1 MRSSLNESAVDYTF
15 LAAQGVATSHVLTK
29 LITPARLLADHLPGV
44 RSIDYVNVDVESLV
58 PPPLP
63 PPTHSPTHP
72 PPPCVLRAA
81 RGGGDVLRVVCHTLC
96 DALCDAA
103 AAQELAILRV
113 WPFESVCVDVFNI
126 ENQPPH
132 GEASILR
139 PLQARRG
146 AASG

>member
-1 MRSSLNESAVDYTF
+1 MASRCFGLSPGPNARVGALARRRVSASRRRV
-15 LAAQGVATSHVLTK
+15 G
-29 LITPARLLADHLPGV
+29 ARQ
-44 RSIDYVNVDVESLV
+44 
-58 PPPLP
+58 
-63 PPTHSPTHP
+63 
-72 PPPCVLRAA
+72 
-81 RGGGDVLRVVCHTLC
+81 RVG
-96 DALCDAA
+96 A

>member
-1 MRSSLNESAVDYTF
+1 M
-15 LAAQGVATSHVLTK
+15 
-29 LITPARLLADHLPGV
+29 
-44 RSIDYVNVDVESLV
+44 
-58 PPPLP
+58 
-63 PPTHSPTHP
+63 
-72 PPPCVLRAA
+72 
-81 RGGGDVLRVVCHTLC
+81 VCHTLC

-139 PLQARRG
+139 PLQVRRG
-146 AASG
+146 VAWRGVGWGGVARGGAAA